1 MYLIV
6 AIILIIGV
14 IICQVFPEAGS
25 VLVLYSIILFILIG
39 DENKDKKRGTD
50 IT

>member
-25 VLVLYSIILFILIG
+25 VLVLYSIILFILID
-39 DENKDKKRGTD
+39 DENKNKEGDTD

>member
-25 VLVLYSIILFILIG
+25 VLVLYSIILFILID
-39 DENKDKKRGTD
+39 DENKDKERDTD

>member
-25 VLVLYSIILFILIG
+25 VLVLYSIILFILID
-39 DENKDKKRGTD
+39 DENKDTDRDTD